1 MSVIRYGDLNVEMVD
16 NHGVLISRLSQRQP
30 PIDAFSPR
38 PPAVPWNLPA
48 PGREEH
54 VADAFRAIEQGR
66 PVEFHAGCGY
76 GKTTL
81 LQHIAAVAAER
92 RPTFTCVYVRADGD
106 RVEDLLQQLVTELYD
121 SAQPVKLTPAECAHL
136 LRQRRLVVAVDD
148 APTDPAQV
156 GYLLDVLPGC
166 RFVLGCG
173 TRVPV
178 RGGSSHDLLGLPSDA
193 ALELLASD
201 LGRPLTSQEL
211 PAGRELAAAVGG
223 QPLHLRQAAALV
235 REGSHSLAALA
246 RQAADDPAVLDRLS
260 ISSLTD
266 GERRALAVL
275 ACCAGAL
282 LPAEIVDVIGQT
294 AQLGECL
301 RALPSKGLAEQRH
314 DRFGLPACKA
324 VSYRALLLGDVQLGS
339 AAGALTNWLVT
350 QHPSSDESQSA
361 VEAVLAILEF
371 AAERRE
377 WTTVV
382 QLARIADQILF
393 IAERW
398 EAWRHVL
405 SQGLSAA
412 NATQAS
418 AWQAFFCHQLGSLE
432 LCLGRLDDAARLLQH
447 ALAVRE
453 RLGDQAGAEL
463 TRQNIQ
469 LLGMPAPPPPPARDS
484 PPAPPPRRRGRV
496 PLRVALVTALT
507 AAGLIVAAVALA
519 AVVLPKP
526 PAPPPTPTFHPSAS
540 ASLATAPQATATS
553 TTPSP
558 PPPTSP
564 SATVTVTVPNVVGL
578 SEQSAATTLQ
588 ADGLAA
594 TTATT
599 SKCDRVD
606 SGDVVSQSP
615 SARTVVL
622 KGTSVTLSVCSPPP
636 PPPVTVIVPNVVGL
650 SEQSAA
656 TTLQVDGLAATTTT
670 TGKCDTASSGDVLS
684 QNPVANTVVD
694 KGSSVTLAVCSPP
707 LPVTMPNVVGM
718 TQQGATATL
727 ENDGLTVSAG
737 TTSDCGKFG
746 DGIVVTQSPLAG
758 TSVPA
763 NTSAAIGVCDVTPV
777 P

>member
-16 NHGVLISRLSQRQP
+16 NHGVLISRLSQRQA

-38 PPAVPWNLPA
+38 PPAVPRSLPVS
-48 PGREEH
+48 GREEQ

-106 RVEDLLQQLVTELYD
+106 RVEDLLHQLVTELYD

-136 LRQRRLVVAVDD
+136 LRQRRLIVAVDD

-156 GYLLDVLPGC
+156 GYLLDVLPDC

-173 TRVPV
+173 TRIPV
-178 RGGSSHDLLGLPSDA
+178 RGGSSHDLPGLPSDA

-211 PAGRELAAAVGG
+211 PAGRQLAAAVGG

-235 REGSHSLAALA
+235 REGSHSLASLA

-282 LPAEIVDVIGQT
+282 LPAEIVDVIGQA

-301 RALPSKGLAEQRH
+301 RALHNKGLAEQRH

-324 VSYRALLLGDVQLGS
+324 ASYRALLLGDVQLGS

-469 LLGMPAPPPPPARDS
+469 LLGMPAPPSPPARDS
-484 PPAPPPRRRGRV
+484 PPAPLPRRRGRV

-526 PAPPPTPTFHPSAS
+526 PAPTPTLTLHPTAS
-540 ASLATAPQATATS
+540 ASLATTPQATATS

-564 SATVTVTVPNVVGL
+564 PPA
-578 SEQSAATTLQ
+578 
-588 ADGLAA
+588 
-594 TTATT
+594 
-599 SKCDRVD
+599 
-606 SGDVVSQSP
+606 SP
-615 SARTVVL
+615 S
-622 KGTSVTLSVCSPPP
+622 VT
-636 PPPVTVIVPNVVGL
+636 VTVIVPNVVGL

-656 TTLQVDGLAATTTT
+656 TTLQVDGLAATTATT
-670 TGKCDTASSGDVLS
+670 SKCDTASSGDVLS

-694 KGSSVTLAVCSPP
+694 KGSSVTLSVCSPP
-707 LPVTMPNVVGM
+707 PPVTMPNVVGM

-763 NTSAAIGVCDVTPV
+763 STSAAIGICDVTPV